1 MRTHSDQ
8 AGRAGGGQAPLTVP
22 AVPVGLLGAAQERV
36 AAKPPATEPDRRL
49 ADLHQHLEE
58 IRRRAAGATSWLESS
73 DHYARLLNAEGFVS
87 VTARFD
93 ARDLMFL
100 GQARDDLLAFAELG
114 RRVADLHRPLDGGG
128 ATSDPAHPVLRCR
141 NCMWRWPCPTF
152 RLLIEFLGDRS
163 PATSPRRPAVTPAAD

>member
-1 MRTHSDQ
+1 MRTPLNPPDK
-8 AGRAGGGQAPLTVP
+8 AGAGQAPLTVP

-36 AAKPPATEPDRRL
+36 APGPGAPAPDRRL
-49 ADLHQHLEE
+49 AELHERLEE

-73 DHYARLLNAEGFVS
+73 EHYARLLNAEGFVP

-100 GQARDDLLAFAELG
+100 GRAREDLLAFAELG
-114 RRVADLHRPLDGGG
+114 ARVADLHRPLDGGG
-128 ATSDPAHPVLRCR
+128 ASSAPAHPVLRCR

-152 RLLIEFLGDRS
+152 RLFIELVGDRGQA
-163 PATSPRRPAVTPAAD
+163 PGAP

>member
-1 MRTHSDQ
+1 MRTPLNPPDK
-8 AGRAGGGQAPLTVP
+8 AGAGQAPLTVP

-36 AAKPPATEPDRRL
+36 APGPGAPAPDRRL
-49 ADLHQHLEE
+49 AELHERLEE

-73 DHYARLLNAEGFVS
+73 EHYARLLNAEGFVP

-100 GQARDDLLAFAELG
+100 GRAREDLLAFAELG
-114 RRVADLHRPLDGGG
+114 ARVADLHRPLDGGG
-128 ATSDPAHPVLRCR
+128 ASSDPAHPVLRCR

-152 RLLIEFLGDRS
+152 RLFIELVGDRGQA
-163 PATSPRRPAVTPAAD
+163 PGAP